1 MCCEVVSRLVDLG
14 VTSSGSGT
22 PLGVT
27 GSGSGTPLGVTGSG
41 SGTPLS
47 VQAKSRNGWRLS

>member
-1 MCCEVVSRLVDLG
+1 MCCEVVSRLVD
-14 VTSSGSGT
+14 
-22 PLGVT
+22 LGVT

-41 SGTPLS
+41 SGTPLR